1 MKICELCLHSWRG
14 ECSLGLRIPS
24 GMSCREFAPGIERFC
39 SDPKDFVDSR
49 QVVEMATY
57 FGLKKSELKKVA
69 EMAVREQL
77 YKQPG

>member
-1 MKICELCLHSWRG
+1 MKICELCLHWRG
-14 ECSLGLRIPS
+14 ECSLDLRIPS